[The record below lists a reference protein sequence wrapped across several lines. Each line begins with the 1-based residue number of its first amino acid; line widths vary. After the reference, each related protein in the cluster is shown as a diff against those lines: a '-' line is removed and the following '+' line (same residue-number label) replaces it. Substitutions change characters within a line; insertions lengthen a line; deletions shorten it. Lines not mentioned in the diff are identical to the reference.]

1 MKYKDCQ
8 NFKLNNMT
16 FDQAKLYASNGYTLL
31 LPGWK
36 GYFNWNYKDKE
47 LIFKD
52 GDYILN
58 ENQLKDKE
66 VINRNDWYYII

>member
-1 MKYKDCQ
+1 
-8 NFKLNNMT
+8 MT

-36 GYFNWNYKDKE
+36 GYFNWNYKNKE

-58 ENQLKDKE
+58 ENQLKDKG
-66 VINRNDWYYII
+66 VINRND

>member
-1 MKYKDCQ
+1 
-8 NFKLNNMT
+8 MT

-36 GYFNWNYKDKE
+36 GYFNWNYKNKE

-58 ENQLKDKE
+58 ENQLKDKG
-66 VINRNDWYYII
+66 VINRTDWYYII

>member
-1 MKYKDCQ
+1 
-8 NFKLNNMT
+8 MT

-36 GYFNWNYKDKE
+36 GYFNQNYKNKE

-58 ENQLKDKE
+58 ENQLKDKG

>member
-1 MKYKDCQ
+1 
-8 NFKLNNMT
+8 MT

-36 GYFNWNYKDKE
+36 GYFNLNYKNKE

>member
-1 MKYKDCQ
+1 
-8 NFKLNNMT
+8 MT

-36 GYFNWNYKDKE
+36 GYFNCNYKNKE

>member
-36 GYFNWNYKDKE
+36 GYFNWNYKNKE

-58 ENQLKDKE
+58 ENQLKDKG